1 MRNRALALGFA
12 LDAALGDPA
21 RFPALRHAGYPDE
34 RVAREAVAARHGR
47 PAAEVLLT
55 NGACDAFWLVA
66 HGLRPR
72 RAACVHPGF
81 TEPEAA
87 RLGADHLRVAVRREA
102 HNRLLVEAF
111 AAG

>member
-55 NGACDAFWLVA
+55 NGACDPSGCSRTAFD
-66 HGLRPR
+66 HGVQPACIPGSRSRTPR
-72 RAACVHPGF
+72 CAPS
-81 TEPEAA
+81 
-87 RLGADHLRVAVRREA
+87 AVT
-102 HNRLLVEAF
+102 
-111 AAG
+111 